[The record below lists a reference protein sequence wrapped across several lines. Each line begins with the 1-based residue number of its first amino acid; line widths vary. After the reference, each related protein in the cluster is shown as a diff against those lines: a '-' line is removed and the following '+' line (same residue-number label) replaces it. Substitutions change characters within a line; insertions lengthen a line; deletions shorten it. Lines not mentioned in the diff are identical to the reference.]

1 MANGFLFLSQAHTAS
16 AFTFQDL
23 RLLLVALCAF
33 ILLALSSKQIG
44 EVFSNIGLPRITGF
58 LFAGIL
64 IGPFVLNLLPKQSI
78 IQLQF
83 LDQISLAMI
92 ALVAGSELQLHEL
105 RSKFKS
111 ILLITSF
118 QFLAVF
124 GLGSIAIYFASQ
136 HISFMAQ
143 MPTHAKIAASM
154 LMAAIMVTRSPS
166 SAVALIT
173 ELRAKGPF
181 TLTLLGVTMLADV
194 AVIILF
200 AICLSVA
207 KTLMSGR
214 SFNSFSILLI
224 LLEIALAVGLGYLF
238 SRIFQFLFSF
248 HFHRYLK
255 RGLIL
260 LVGYSV
266 FLLDQAVH
274 QASQAHLSFSL
285 HIEPLLTCVITGFF
299 LANFN
304 PYRAEFTQT
313 LHKLTPPVFLAFFT
327 LTGASLGLDVLSQM
341 WTITLF
347 LVFLRMGLMLMG
359 SWVGGVLAG
368 DPPLCN
374 RLRWMVFITQAGV
387 GLGLTKQMTA
397 AFPTW
402 GTTFAALLISMII
415 VDEIIGPPLFKWAI
429 HRVGEAHTRAETP
442 EFDGVRDALIF
453 GFDGRT
459 VALARSLK
467 KHGWNVKIAT
477 LKTQAP
483 EEQPLEAIQICRLPN
498 LSIES
503 FRCLEIEKVESVVMM
518 LQDDENY
525 QAAEIIYEH
534 FGTKSIVVLLHD
546 HKNFERFKELGTLIV
561 EPGTAIINL
570 FDNFV
575 RSPLGTSFL
584 LGLDERQD
592 VLDLEVRD
600 PQLDGLFLR
609 ELTLPPDVLVLSV
622 THKGKQLISHGY
634 TQLEIGDQVSVIGSP
649 ESLEKV
655 SLMFEQ
661 PKST

>member
-33 ILLALSSKQIG
+33 ILLALSAKQIG
-44 EVFSNIGLPRITGF
+44 EAVSTIGLPRITGF

-78 IQLQF
+78 THLQF

-92 ALVAGSELQLHEL
+92 AFAAGSELHLHEL
-105 RSKFKS
+105 RDRFKS
-111 ILLITSF
+111 IFLITLF
-118 QFLAVF
+118 QVLAIF
-124 GLGSIAIYFASQ
+124 GLGSVILFLAAE
-136 HISFMAQ
+136 HITFMAQ
-143 MPTHAKIAASM
+143 MPTHAKIAIAMLIASVM
-154 LMAAIMVTRSPS
+154 LTRSPS

-181 TLTLLGVTMLADV
+181 TLTLLGVTMFADV
-194 AVIILF
+194 VVVILF
-200 AICLSVA
+200 SVSLSVA
-207 KTLMSGR
+207 KTLLSGR
-214 SFNSFSILLI
+214 SFSSFSIGLLF
-224 LLEIALAVGLGYLF
+224 LEIFLAIALGYLF
-238 SRIFQFLFSF
+238 NRIFQFLFSF
-248 HFHRYLK
+248 HIHRYLK
-255 RGLIL
+255 RAILL
-260 LVGYSV
+260 LVGYSI
-266 FLLDQAVH
+266 FLFDHAVQ
-274 QASQAHLSFSL
+274 QASQHYLSFSIQ
-285 HIEPLLTCVITGFF
+285 IEPILTCVVTGFF

-304 PYRAEFTQT
+304 PYRNEFNQT
-313 LHKLTPPVFLAFFT
+313 LHKLNPLIFLAFFT
-327 LTGASLGLDVLSQM
+327 LTGASLSLDVLLKT

-347 LVFLRMGLMLMG
+347 LVFLRITLMFAG
-359 SWVGGVLAG
+359 SWVGGTFAG
-368 DPPLCN
+368 DPPHCN
-374 RLRWMVFITQAGV
+374 RLRWMVFIAQAGV
-387 GLGLTKQMTA
+387 GLGLTKQVA
-397 AFPTW
+397 ATFPTW
-402 GTTFAALLISMII
+402 GSAFSALLISMIV
-415 VDEIIGPPLFKWAI
+415 VDQLIGPPLFKWAI
-429 HRVGEAHTRAETP
+429 HHVGEAHTRAETP

-483 EEQPLEAIQICRLPN
+483 EEQPIEDIQICRLPN